1 MSEYSVSDGTPGGIA
16 TAADGTLWFTAGSQ
30 NVDQIS
36 TSGTI
41 TSHSVTADS
50 WPTAIAKGPSGRL
63 RVTLTGA
70 SEIATMDPSSG
81 SVTSTSSTTGNPWDI
96 VQGPSGSDYFSETS
110 FSGSTETSWLG
121 VVDSSGTVTEYEL
134 GSGHQ
139 MLNAPGTL
147 AYDPNYGTDGT
158 VFFVDAGTPGIG
170 AFDIAT
176 DAFSYVAA
184 PSDASTIDAL
194 TLAND
199 GTVWFTENS
208 STGMVGQYD
217 PATAKT
223 IEYPSGGSASDGFA
237 GIIQGPG
244 GDLWLADQDA
254 NTINHLTSGAPTTS
268 SASLSTAYAGPVD
281 LVEGPDGNVW
291 ATEEWVN
298 QIARIK
304 PDGTVSEYSVS
315 DGTPVGSRRRR
326 TGRCGLR
333 LGRRTWIR
341 SRRRGRSR
349 RIRSPRI
356 VGRRRSRRARLGV
369 CG

>member
-1 MSEYSVSDGTPGGIA
+1 
-16 TAADGTLWFTAGSQ
+16 
-30 NVDQIS
+30 
-36 TSGTI
+36 
-41 TSHSVTADS
+41 
-50 WPTAIAKGPSGRL
+50 
-63 RVTLTGA
+63 
-70 SEIATMDPSSG
+70 MDPSSG

-147 AYDPNYGTDGT
+147 AYDANYGTDGT

-237 GIIQGPG
+237 GTIQGPG

-254 NTINHLTSGAPTTS
+254 NTINTLALGPRTIASYTYDANGNKISATDANAQPTSYGYDADNEPT
-268 SASLSTAYAGPVD
+268 ST
-281 LVEGPDGNVW
+281 
-291 ATEEWVN
+291 T
-298 QIARIK
+298 Q
-304 PDGTVSEYSVS
+304 S
-315 DGTPVGSRRRR
+315 DGTTTSDRLRHQRKRGQPNRRPRPHR
-326 TGRCGLR
+326 PATATTRSAGRC
-333 LGRRTWIR
+333 
-341 SRRRGRSR
+341 
-349 RIRSPRI
+349 P
-356 VGRRRSRRARLGV
+356 
-369 CG
+369 